1 MCQRIKQRSL
11 TNRLMGHVGLVLVR
25 GSHLLLCSRCSTV
38 PMQLGMDG
46 KDNEGFFTARFI
58 TARRIARPTSK
69 NEVIYFPR
77 DGEEPST
84 SMNAWEAAVK
94 VSDSDE
100 EAVAHVQLLKD
111 EIRKNILKQFETE
124 RQISS
129 IQREKRARE
138 NDERRYEEFLTA
150 MVRNREEVWR
160 LNDQTGDR
168 YETRCRACNCVYSMN
183 RAAF

>member
-1 MCQRIKQRSL
+1 M
-11 TNRLMGHVGLVLVR
+11 LMGHVGLVLVR
-25 GSHLLLCSRCSTV
+25 GSHLLLCSSCSNA

-46 KDNEGFFTARFI
+46 KDNEGFI

-168 YETRCRACNCVYSMN
+168 YETRCRACNCVSSMN